1 VPTITAA
8 IAAGE
13 LLVDVL
19 NVLGA
24 TPRDLISIL
33 QAMAQ
38 GGMLVAEIRR
48 M

>member
-1 VPTITAA
+1 MIPQAA
-8 IAAGE
+8 T
-13 LLVDVL
+13 LQQVVDVL

-38 GGMLVAEIRR
+38 GGMLAAEIRR

>member
-1 VPTITAA
+1 V
-8 IAAGE
+8 
-13 LLVDVL
+13 VDVL

-24 TPRDLISIL
+24 TPRELISIL

-38 GGMLVAEIRR
+38 GGLLEAEIRR